1 MSKPW
6 QPFVHPWV
14 GGYVGGVEYVA
25 SYTDL
30 MNAFG
35 ANYGAGINHYLQH
48 GQYEGRAIT
57 FDGLE
62 YIASYG
68 DLISAL
74 GVGDGATHYI
84 KAGRFEGRT
93 TSFDGLEY
101 IASYG
106 DLINAFGSEVA
117 ALYPYHLRGEYP
129 DLPPNYGCV
138 LGAKHF
144 IENGHSEGRTESFDP
159 VQYLAN
165 YADLQAAFGA
175 DTQLATEHYIVAGYA
190 EGRTDDPI

>member
-6 QPFVHPWV
+6 NPSVSW
-14 GGYVGGVEYVA
+14 GGWWDFGTLPLDYVA

-35 ANYGAGINHYLQH
+35 ANSAAGHTHYVQN
-48 GQYEGRAIT
+48 GESEGRVVT

-74 GVGDGATHYI
+74 GANAEAGAAHYI
-84 KAGRFEGRT
+84 QAGRFEGRAD
-93 TSFDGLEY
+93 SFDGLEY
-101 IASYG
+101 IACYG
-106 DLINAFGSEVA
+106 DLINAFKGEVA
-117 ALYPYHLRGEYP
+117 ANP
-129 DLPPNYGCV
+129 DIVNYGCF
-138 LGAKHF
+138 LGSKHF

-175 DTQLATEHYIVAGYA
+175 DTQLATQHYIVAGYG
-190 EGRTDDPI
+190 EGRTDDPV